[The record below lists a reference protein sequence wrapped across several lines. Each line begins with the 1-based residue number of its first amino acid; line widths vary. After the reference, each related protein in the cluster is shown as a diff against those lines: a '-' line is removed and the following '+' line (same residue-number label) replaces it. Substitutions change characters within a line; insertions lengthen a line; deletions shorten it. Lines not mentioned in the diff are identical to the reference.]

1 MKASL
6 LCYIGGPI
14 SQSRFICQAVC
25 TGMQGMSVL
34 VLGIPSAKVVS
45 SAKFCVLVFKAS
57 LLLYRGPLAE
67 EGSSAKFNN

>member
-1 MKASL
+1 
-6 LCYIGGPI
+6 
-14 SQSRFICQAVC
+14 
-25 TGMQGMSVL
+25 MQIMSAL
-34 VLGIPSAKVVS
+34 VPGVPAAKVVS